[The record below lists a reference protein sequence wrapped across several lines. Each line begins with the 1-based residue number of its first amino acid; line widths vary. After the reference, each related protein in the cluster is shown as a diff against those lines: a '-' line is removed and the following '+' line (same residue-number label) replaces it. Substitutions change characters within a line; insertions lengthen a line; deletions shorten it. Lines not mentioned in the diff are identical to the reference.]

1 MKKSA
6 IFLFILFA
14 CFFKQS
20 ISQNNICDTVSLS
33 SSGFDINPIS
43 AVINPLKSKN
53 TLTVTNIGC
62 NNLRVRP
69 DFIISHESQALQTN
83 DIASLKWQI
92 PNVMAAPIQIAST
105 AISINSIGQIVG
117 YFSGLNGDSTGNDL
131 NVNQTIGVEITVK
144 LRPNAPFGQYSAF
157 WFTNSVDSLG
167 NIIDTVSTIDTT
179 SLYYY
184 NCNNF
189 FIDSII
195 TSNVSCPQNN
205 DGSVD
210 SIFTSTNYNYSA
222 LVLNSIN
229 DTLNINNLESG
240 SYSLI
245 VTDSFSGCLDTIGF
259 TIGSDSLDYSP
270 TVSNVSCFNGNDGKS
285 SLITSGYF
293 SNLSPNNNTYC
304 QMEPLYDFLQSID
317 TVILQGEGDS
327 IYNITSGLCDK
338 YEDYTSQT
346 ATLFKGQSYDL
357 KIGLNSCL
365 GYYNDVASVYID
377 WNNDG
382 DFDDSNEFIDST
394 LKTLSP
400 SSHNISI
407 TVPQNANIGITRMRI
422 ISNQDTARTT
432 SCLVGTMS
440 NFYWTGAVEDYSLS
454 IVSTSSLNINGGTPP
469 YTINWYG
476 KDTNAL
482 NAGFHKY
489 TISDNG
495 GCQVT
500 DSVYINQPDSI
511 NINAVIND
519 VNCFDDSSGSINL
532 IITGGNPPFNFSW
545 SNGDTTSDI
554 SNLFSGEYILTTTD
568 SLGCSF
574 VDTFNVNQP
583 NNPITTINTINN
595 VVCFG
600 DSSGSVTINISGG
613 TPSYT
618 LSAFGN
624 TLPVVST
631 NSFTTPSI
639 IPAGIYPFLVTDS
652 NLCVHYDTII
662 ISQNADIIA
671 NYITTD
677 ISCFGFNDGSVSLN
691 ITGGLS
697 PYTQSWFGAD
707 TNALGYGYHPFIVTD
722 SSGCTLNDSIF
733 INEPQELTANATISN
748 VSCYG
753 LSDGNVSLS
762 ISGGTAPYLQNWNG
776 FNYNQLSAGTYY
788 YLVSD
793 TNNCTFFDSVN
804 VSQPDSLFSTSI
816 VSNVLC
822 YGDSSG
828 SASISI
834 FGGTAPYTQNW
845 FGVNN
850 YSLQAG
856 NYIYILSDT
865 NGCVFLDSVII
876 S

>member
-14 CFFKQS
+14 CFLKQS
-20 ISQNNICDTVSLS
+20 ISQNIICDTVSLS

-43 AVINPLKSKN
+43 SVVNPLKSKN

-62 NNLRVRP
+62 NNLRLRP
-69 DFIISHESQALQTN
+69 DFIISHESQALQIS

-105 AISINSIGQIVG
+105 AISVNSIGQIVG

-144 LRPNAPFGQYSAF
+144 LRPNAPFGQYSAY

-189 FIDSII
+189 FINSII

-210 SIFTSTNYNYSA
+210 SIFTSTNSNYST
-222 LVLNSIN
+222 LILNSTN

-245 VTDSFSGCLDTIGF
+245 VTDSFSGCLDTVGF

-382 DFDDSNEFIDST
+382 
-394 LKTLSP
+394 
-400 SSHNISI
+400 
-407 TVPQNANIGITRMRI
+407 
-422 ISNQDTARTT
+422 
-432 SCLVGTMS
+432 
-440 NFYWTGAVEDYSLS
+440 
-454 IVSTSSLNINGGTPP
+454 
-469 YTINWYG
+469 
-476 KDTNAL
+476 
-482 NAGFHKY
+482 GF
-489 TISDNG
+489 
-495 GCQVT
+495 
-500 DSVYINQPDSI
+500 
-511 NINAVIND
+511 
-519 VNCFDDSSGSINL
+519 
-532 IITGGNPPFNFSW
+532 
-545 SNGDTTSDI
+545 
-554 SNLFSGEYILTTTD
+554 
-568 SLGCSF
+568 
-574 VDTFNVNQP
+574 
-583 NNPITTINTINN
+583 
-595 VVCFG
+595 
-600 DSSGSVTINISGG
+600 
-613 TPSYT
+613 
-618 LSAFGN
+618 
-624 TLPVVST
+624 
-631 NSFTTPSI
+631 
-639 IPAGIYPFLVTDS
+639 
-652 NLCVHYDTII
+652 
-662 ISQNADIIA
+662 
-671 NYITTD
+671 
-677 ISCFGFNDGSVSLN
+677 
-691 ITGGLS
+691 
-697 PYTQSWFGAD
+697 
-707 TNALGYGYHPFIVTD
+707 
-722 SSGCTLNDSIF
+722 
-733 INEPQELTANATISN
+733 
-748 VSCYG
+748 
-753 LSDGNVSLS
+753 
-762 ISGGTAPYLQNWNG
+762 
-776 FNYNQLSAGTYY
+776 
-788 YLVSD
+788 
-793 TNNCTFFDSVN
+793 
-804 VSQPDSLFSTSI
+804 
-816 VSNVLC
+816 
-822 YGDSSG
+822 
-828 SASISI
+828 
-834 FGGTAPYTQNW
+834 
-845 FGVNN
+845 
-850 YSLQAG
+850 
-856 NYIYILSDT
+856 
-865 NGCVFLDSVII
+865 
-876 S
+876 

>member
-454 IVSTSSLNINGGTPP
+454 IVSTSSVSINGGTPP

-671 NYITTD
+671 I
-677 ISCFGFNDGSVSLN
+677 
-691 ITGGLS
+691 
-697 PYTQSWFGAD
+697 
-707 TNALGYGYHPFIVTD
+707 
-722 SSGCTLNDSIF
+722 
-733 INEPQELTANATISN
+733 
-748 VSCYG
+748 
-753 LSDGNVSLS
+753 
-762 ISGGTAPYLQNWNG
+762 
-776 FNYNQLSAGTYY
+776 
-788 YLVSD
+788 
-793 TNNCTFFDSVN
+793 
-804 VSQPDSLFSTSI
+804 
-816 VSNVLC
+816 
-822 YGDSSG
+822 
-828 SASISI
+828 
-834 FGGTAPYTQNW
+834 
-845 FGVNN
+845 
-850 YSLQAG
+850 
-856 NYIYILSDT
+856 
-865 NGCVFLDSVII
+865 
-876 S
+876 